1 MERYEN
7 FDIEIRSGEEGYVV
21 HVRSPLEQVTAPF
34 RVPLDEQELRI
45 MGLTVARGRRT
56 RSSASRRE
64 VDEIK
69 AFGGRLFDGLFTGDV
84 LAAYQRS
91 LTELRRER
99 EAGLRVRLRLAGVP
113 ELAQIPW
120 EYLYDAPNRRFLA
133 LEDET
138 PVVRYL
144 DLPLPAGPLEVEPP
158 LEVLV
163 LISSPSDVAA
173 LDVDEEWTRLNQA
186 VEDLVRAG
194 HLRLHRLDRATVP
207 ALRWTLKEG
216 DFHVVHFIG
225 HGGVDRVTAHG
236 ILIFEN
242 EDGLSDEVE
251 AEAVAGILSAERTL
265 RLAVLNACEGGRAS
279 AGDIYAGT
287 AQTLV
292 QRDVPAVI
300 AMQFEISDEA
310 AIALTHDFYKAL
322 AYGDPVD
329 AALTEARRGLRWEL
343 RNELEWGT
351 PVLYT
356 RAHDGRLFSVGGRAT
371 PPEPGTLPPPTPPEV
386 AAQEAGSR
394 GADPG
399 LARRVAELLHQSQL
413 AVYAERWGEAAAR
426 LEEVLDLSP
435 GHTEARTRLET
446 VRRREQLATL
456 FRTGEE
462 HQRDG
467 RLDAAL
473 DAFRRVQAIDAEH
486 RSVGDRI
493 RTIEEERR
501 RQREIR
507 TRASQATLAGSPG
520 AAATKRSWTPWAVG
534 GTVVVLGLAWLGGAL
549 APEADLMDPGFDPYD
564 PVEEWLPPEDPD
576 PYDVEGG
583 AADPSR
589 DVGGGYAPGE
599 PAAPAE
605 RWTPPPARNRDGE
618 AAGLGLVPVG
628 MAFTGTLAAG
638 REEVHEISLP
648 PGSFIIAGSCGG
660 ACGDL
665 DLDVREMGQVVAFN
679 NAYDAE
685 PWFPVGVIVPGTY
698 QLHVNMYDC
707 ADPVCSYRVQAYTS
721 Y

>member
-7 FDIEIRSGEEGYVV
+7 FDIEIQPTDGGYVV
-21 HVRSPLEQVTAPF
+21 YVRGPGGQVAAPF

-56 RSSASRRE
+56 RALSSQRE

-69 AFGGRLFDGLFTGDV
+69 AFGSRLFDGLFTGDV
-84 LAAYQRS
+84 LETYQRS
-91 LTELRRER
+91 LAGLRRDR
-99 EAGLRVRLRLAGVP
+99 EAGLRVRLRLNRVP

-163 LISSPSDVAA
+163 MISSPSDVTA
-173 LDVDEEWTRLNQA
+173 LDVDEEWTRLNEA

-207 ALRWTLKEG
+207 ALRWMLKEE
-216 DFHVVHFIG
+216 DFHVFHFIG
-225 HGGVDRVTAHG
+225 HGGVDPVTGHG
-236 ILIFEN
+236 VLYFE
-242 EDGLSDEVE
+242 DEEGRADKVE

-265 RLAVLNACEGGRAS
+265 RLAVLNACEGGTAS

-356 RAHDGRLFSVGGRAT
+356 RAHDGRLFRVEGRAT
-371 PPEPGTLPPPTPPEV
+371 PPEAETLPPPLPPDEAV
-386 AAQEAGSR
+386 AEAR
-394 GADPG
+394 GEAEDPA
-399 LARRVAELLHQSQL
+399 LTRRVAELLHQSQL
-413 AVYAERWGEAAAR
+413 AVYAERWGEASAK
-426 LEEVLDLSP
+426 LEEVLDLKP
-435 GHTEARTRLET
+435 DHDEARTRLTT
-446 VRRREQLATL
+446 VRRREQVATL

-462 HQRDG
+462 HQRAG

-473 DAFRRVQAIDAEH
+473 DAFRRVGEIDAGY
-486 RSVGDRI
+486 RSVGDRV
-493 RTIEEERR
+493 RAIEEERR
-501 RQREIR
+501 RQAEARK
-507 TRASQATLAGSPG
+507 RATAATLGVDEEKAGTGKRRWGVWAAG
-520 AAATKRSWTPWAVG
+520 A
-534 GTVVVLGLAWLGGAL
+534 TVVTLGLAWMGGGFE
-549 APEADLMDPGFDPYD
+549 PDPFYEDPFYDDPYSDPYD
-564 PVEEWLPPEDPD
+564 DAIAEERPPQEPPELE
-576 PYDVEGG
+576 YDAQ
-583 AADPSR
+583 AAP
-589 DVGGGYAPGE
+589 APGE
-599 PAAPAE
+599 RQWAAP
-605 RWTPPPARNRDGE
+605 PPRNRDGE
-618 AAGLGLVPVG
+618 AAQLGLRPVG
-628 MAFTGTLAAG
+628 SAFQGSLASGEEAVHDITLPA
-638 REEVHEISLP
+638 
-648 PGSFIIAGSCGG
+648 GSFVIAGSCGG

-665 DLDVREMGQVVAFN
+665 DLDVREMGRVVAYN
-679 NAYDAE
+679 NAYDAD
-685 PWFPVGVIVPGTY
+685 PWFPVGVINPGTF
-698 QLHVNMYDC
+698 QLHVIMYDC
-707 ADPVCSYRVQAYTS
+707 TDPQCSYRVQAYTA